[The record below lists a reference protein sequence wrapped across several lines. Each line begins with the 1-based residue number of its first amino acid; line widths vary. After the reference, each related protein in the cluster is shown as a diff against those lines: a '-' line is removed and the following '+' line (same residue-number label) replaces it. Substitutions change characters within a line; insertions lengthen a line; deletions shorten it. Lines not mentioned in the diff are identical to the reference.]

1 MKLVLQIW
9 SYTTDRWSLAQGV
22 KASVT
27 KKMDSELEF
36 CKKIIHL
43 SLSAMEISGIGFKFL
58 LQQFT
63 QIPMQVVQMRIN
75 ESKNLLL

>member
-1 MKLVLQIW
+1 
-9 SYTTDRWSLAQGV
+9 
-22 KASVT
+22 
-27 KKMDSELEF
+27 MDSELEF